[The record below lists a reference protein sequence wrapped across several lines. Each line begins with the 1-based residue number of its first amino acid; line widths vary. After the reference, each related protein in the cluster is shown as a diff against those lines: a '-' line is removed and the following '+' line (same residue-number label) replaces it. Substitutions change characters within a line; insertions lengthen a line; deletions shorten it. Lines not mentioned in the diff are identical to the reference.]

1 MASGLPAIRCWLFS
15 IGQLL
20 AFQPV
25 GRRRMDRERRGCRE
39 RLVRLRFPIR
49 FIHKPLEPM
58 LLGLNFSHPP
68 SNFGTP
74 LLRSP
79 HFLHKPLFFHF
90 KHGQFEEGAGG
101 SSGAAT
107 IHQPGHRFNMLHTTR
122 LSCHGFPLFL
132 SLSQDSERG
141 GRPTPFFSLP
151 QPERARVWAGS
162 TAL

>member
-1 MASGLPAIRCWLFS
+1 
-15 IGQLL
+15 
-20 AFQPV
+20 
-25 GRRRMDRERRGCRE
+25 
-39 RLVRLRFPIR
+39 
-49 FIHKPLEPM
+49 M

-101 SSGAAT
+101 SSGTAA
-107 IHQPGHRFNMLHTTR
+107 IHQPGHRFNMLHTT
-122 LSCHGFPLFL
+122 LISCHGFPLFL